1 MSLLICLILY
11 FTDAPLGFEPEGSE
25 RATPGSFVELGTP
38 PYLRWA
44 ISLAS
49 LLEDPEG
56 VTLFRQYLEI
66 EGSTD
71 MLDFWFACEGLKN
84 EPRDD
89 ANVAQLVRLIHK
101 RYFKASSPLKVN
113 EALRKEV
120 HRRVR
125 EVSKGEVAPDRRLFD
140 EAQKQVET
148 FINETAYPEFLRSD
162 TYVQHVSAMQ
172 SGLVGGGCMAAVS
185 GGGE

>member
-1 MSLLICLILY
+1 MIY
-11 FTDAPLGFEPEGSE
+11 EPEGSE
-25 RATPGSFVELGTP
+25 QTTPSSFIELGTP

-56 VTLFRQYLEI
+56 VALFKQYLEQ

-101 RYFKASSPLKVN
+101 RYFKAAAPIKVN

-125 EVSKGEVAPDRRLFD
+125 EVSKGEVLPDRKLFD
-140 EAQKQVET
+140 EAQQQVEH
-148 FINETAYPEFLRSD
+148 FINDTAYPEFLRSE
-162 TYVQHVSAMQ
+162 TYLRHIRVMQ
-172 SGLVGGGCMAAVS
+172 SGMAGAAAMAAGITHHRLPKLYLRRLLS
-185 GGGE
+185 KIK

>member
-1 MSLLICLILY
+1 MIY
-11 FTDAPLGFEPEGSE
+11 EPEGSE
-25 RATPGSFVELGTP
+25 QTTPSSFVDMGTP

-49 LLEDPEG
+49 LLEDPDG
-56 VTLFRQYLEI
+56 VALFKQYLEQ

-84 EPRDD
+84 EARDD

-101 RYFKASSPLKVN
+101 RYFKAASPIKVN
-113 EALRKEV
+113 ELLRKEV

-125 EVSKGEVAPDRRLFD
+125 EVSKGEVPPDRKLFD
-140 EAQKQVET
+140 EAQKQVEH
-148 FINETAYPEFLRSD
+148 FINDTAYPEFLRSE
-162 TYVQHVSAMQ
+162 TYLRHIRVMQ
-172 SGLVGGGCMAAVS
+172 SGMAGVAVMAAGKTIYISLDIVKKITIMVH
-185 GGGE
+185 